1 VRNKATILG
10 FIFLMLFVFSPA
22 NSFAQSSDI
31 QAEIDAKAKAKADLD
46 AEVKAYQAKL
56 DEVSNQ
62 KNTLDRAVKELDL
75 TGKKLTTE
83 VKLTESK
90 IGVVEDSIENLDQDI
105 TVRQK
110 TIVDLKRAIGQ
121 NIKDLDEADN
131 RSLVMLMLAKGSI
144 AEAIKT
150 SEESRTLNKKMGE
163 SIANLMTET
172 EKLGNDKLDREAK
185 KADLEEY
192 KGEVVSQKIAVD
204 TNKADKTKLL
214 NQTKSQEATYK
225 KIVEEKLKLQA
236 QYESDLAA
244 LEAKLKFDLDPNSY
258 PKAAHGI
265 LAWPLEHVLV
275 TQGFG
280 LTESSYKLYSYR
292 TGAWKGKHAGVDFRA
307 NSDRVLS
314 MGDGVVL
321 GAGNTDTVCP
331 KASTGIWVL
340 IKYDNGLAST
350 YFHLSQTVVKAGQ
363 RVKTGDLIAYSGN
376 TGYSTAPHLHVGV
389 MPAGVVSIATWASAG
404 CPGKNYT
411 TPVVANS
418 FYLNPLDY
426 LPKASND
433 MFKAG
438 NSD

>member
-1 VRNKATILG
+1 
-10 FIFLMLFVFSPA
+10 MLFVFSPA

-172 EKLGNDKLDREAK
+172 EKLGNDKR
-185 KADLEEY
+185 
-192 KGEVVSQKIAVD
+192 
-204 TNKADKTKLL
+204 LL
-214 NQTKSQEATYK
+214 K
-225 KIVEEKLKLQA
+225 
-236 QYESDLAA
+236 
-244 LEAKLKFDLDPNSY
+244 
-258 PKAAHGI
+258 
-265 LAWPLEHVLV
+265 
-275 TQGFG
+275 
-280 LTESSYKLYSYR
+280 
-292 TGAWKGKHAGVDFRA
+292 
-307 NSDRVLS
+307 
-314 MGDGVVL
+314 
-321 GAGNTDTVCP
+321 
-331 KASTGIWVL
+331 
-340 IKYDNGLAST
+340 
-350 YFHLSQTVVKAGQ
+350 
-363 RVKTGDLIAYSGN
+363 
-376 TGYSTAPHLHVGV
+376 
-389 MPAGVVSIATWASAG
+389 SIAQFW
-404 CPGKNYT
+404 
-411 TPVVANS
+411 
-418 FYLNPLDY
+418 
-426 LPKASND
+426 
-433 MFKAG
+433 
-438 NSD
+438 